1 VSKRRHGLQRCR
13 YRGDDGMKRWV
24 GLGVIADDLI
34 YKGRTIAVQPATSV
48 ALSPRIATIFRHPA
62 GYQASESD
70 VFDRAHHISVTVSRI
85 LRRKVVSC

>member
-13 YRGDDGMKRWV
+13 YRGDDGMKHWV
-24 GLGVIADDLI
+24 GVIADDLN